1 VTARLHR
8 LANGLTV
15 AVDPMSGVETLAV
28 GLYADV
34 GARSEP
40 AGLSGLAHMVEH
52 MVFKGAGS
60 RDARAL
66 AEAAEDVGGSLNAWT
81 ARDQTVFHARML
93 ASDLSLAVELIGD
106 LVRDPHLDADELER
120 ERGVVLA
127 ELGEARDTPD
137 DIIFDQL
144 QGSAF
149 GAQPLALPVLGD
161 EAGIAAID
169 TAAMRDWIATRYRPD
184 GLILA
189 AAGKVDEDA
198 LLRLAEARFGDMA
211 PGAAPR
217 PEPARFVGG
226 AAHDRRRFDQTHIAF
241 AHPGAANRDADVHA
255 LGLFAGAAGGG
266 ASSRLFQELRERR
279 GLAYSIYAW
288 THSYADTG
296 LFGVYCATAR
306 GDAAEA
312 YALARSVLRETA
324 ETLSEAELA
333 RARAQAKAG
342 LLMGLES
349 VAQRCDHL
357 ARMIQVHDRIVPPA
371 ETVAALDAVTLAQAR
386 AAGAKAISGG
396 LATATVGGA
405 KLAKAA

>member
-1 VTARLHR
+1 MTARLHR
-8 LANGLTV
+8 LGNGLTV
-15 AVDPMSGVETLAV
+15 AVDPMPGVETLAV

-66 AEAAEDVGGSLNAWT
+66 AEAAEDAGGSLNAWT

-93 ASDLSLAVELIGD
+93 ADDLPLGVDLIAD
-106 LVRDPHLDADELER
+106 LVRAPHLEADELER

-144 QGSAF
+144 QGAAF
-149 GAQPLALPVLGD
+149 GAHPLALPVLGD

-169 TAAMRDWIATRYRPD
+169 TEAMRDWIATQYRPA

-198 LLRLAEARFGDMA
+198 LLQLAEARFGDMA
-211 PGAAPR
+211 PGAASP
-217 PEPARFVGG
+217 PAPARFVGG
-226 AAHDRRRFDQTHIAF
+226 ATHDRRRFDQTHIAF

-255 LGLFAGAAGGG
+255 LGLFAGAVGGG
-266 ASSRLFQELRERR
+266 ASSRLFQELREKR

-306 GDAAEA
+306 ADAAAA
-312 YALARSVLRETA
+312 YALARQVLLETA
-324 ETLSEAELA
+324 ETLSDAELA

-357 ARMIQVHDRIVPPA
+357 ARMIQVHGRIVPAA
-371 ETVAALDAVTLAQAR
+371 ETVGALDAVTLQQAR
-386 AAGAKAISGG
+386 AAGAAAIAGG
-396 LATATVGGA
+396 IATATVGGA